1 MLPMNSAVHVPT
13 PLVSPRVMESF
24 ASEYEPVIGLEVH
37 AQVLTQSKMF
47 CGCSAEAF
55 GAAPNTH
62 VCPVCMGMP
71 GALPVMNQ
79 AAVEATILTALA
91 LNCAIPEWAKFDRK
105 NYMYPDLMK
114 GYQISQYDLP
124 QSRNGWLEIENGG
137 VTKKIGIRRVH
148 LEEDTAK
155 LFHDGAG
162 SSLIDMNRAGV
173 PLMEIVS
180 QPDLHSAED
189 VKQYASA
196 LRQILRYIG
205 VCSGDM
211 EKGALRIEPNISLRP
226 RGSSELAETR
236 TEIKNLNSI
245 SAMYHAVE
253 FEIAR
258 QAKILRAGGR
268 VAQETMGWDETK
280 GVTVP
285 QRSKEEAHDY
295 RYFPE
300 PDLPR
305 LHVTRAWV
313 DEIRTRLP
321 ELPAAKRARYQN
333 ELGLSAYDAGVL
345 SAERAVA
352 DYFDSAVLNGKAR
365 NVTPKAIA
373 NWLTG
378 EIFANLQGDISN
390 LKISPAQLAALIA
403 RVNDKSINHTQ
414 AKTALLEMMETGK
427 DADAVIQEKGL
438 AQVSDRAPL
447 QAAAQQVI
455 ENFPKEVQTYLTG
468 KETVLNFLVGQLM
481 KATKGQAN
489 PAVAR
494 EIMTEKLKALKQ
506 TASNTPASPHAVRT
520 EQDDA
525 TC

>member
-1 MLPMNSAVHVPT
+1 MT
-13 PLVSPRVMESF
+13 EF
-24 ASEYEPVIGLEVH
+24 EPVIGLEVH
-37 AQVLTQSKMF
+37 AQVLTKSKMF

-55 GAAPNTH
+55 GAPPNTH
-62 VCPVCMGMP
+62 VCPTCMGMP

-91 LNCAIPEWAKFDRK
+91 LNCAIPEYAKFDRK

-124 QSRNGWLEIENGG
+124 QSRNGWLEITSGSE
-137 VTKKIGIRRVH
+137 TKRIGIRRVH

-189 VKQYASA
+189 VKQYATA
-196 LRQILRYIG
+196 LRQILRYVG

-226 RGSSELAETR
+226 RGSSDLSQAR

-245 SAMYHAVE
+245 SAMFRAVE

-258 QAKILRAGGR
+258 QEKILRAGGR
-268 VAQETMGWDETK
+268 VEQQTMGWDEAR

-305 LHVTRAWV
+305 LHVTREWV
-313 DEIRTRLP
+313 NEIHARLP
-321 ELPAAKRARYQN
+321 ELPDAKRARYTSA
-333 ELGLSAYDAGVL
+333 LALSAYDAGVL
-345 SAERAVA
+345 TAERAVA
-352 DYFDSAVLNGKAR
+352 DYFDAAVEIGAAK

-378 EIFANLQGDISN
+378 EIFANLDGDIST
-390 LKISPAQLAALIA
+390 LKIAPAQLVALIA
-403 RVNDKSINHTQ
+403 RVNDQTISSTQ
-414 AKTALLEMMETGK
+414 AKTALLEMMATGK
-427 DADAVIQEKGL
+427 DADAVIREKGL
-438 AQVSDRAPL
+438 AQVSDRAPI
-447 QAAAQQVI
+447 QAAALQVI
-455 ENFPKEVQTYLTG
+455 ENFPKEVQTYLGG

-481 KATKGQAN
+481 KATQGKAN
-489 PAVAR
+489 PALAR
-494 EIMTEKLKALKQ
+494 EIMLEKLNAMK
-506 TASNTPASPHAVRT
+506 
-520 EQDDA
+520 
-525 TC
+525 

>member
-1 MLPMNSAVHVPT
+1 MTL
-13 PLVSPRVMESF
+13 
-24 ASEYEPVIGLEVH
+24 EPVIGLEVH
-37 AQVLTQSKMF
+37 AQVLTKSKMF

-55 GAAPNTH
+55 GAPPNTH
-62 VCPVCMGMP
+62 VCPICLGMP
-71 GALPVMNQ
+71 GALPVINQ

-91 LNCAIPEWAKFDRK
+91 LNCEIPEWAKFDRK

-124 QSRNGWLEIENGG
+124 LSRNGWLEIESEG

-162 SSLIDMNRAGV
+162 SSLIDVNRAGV

-189 VKQYASA
+189 VKQYATA

-205 VCSGDM
+205 VSSGDM

-226 RGSSELAETR
+226 IGSGELSATR

-245 SAMYHAVE
+245 SAMFHAVE
-253 FEIAR
+253 YELAR
-258 QAKILRAGGR
+258 QEKILRAGGR
-268 VAQETMGWDETK
+268 VEQQTMGWDEAR

-305 LHVTRAWV
+305 LRVAREWV
-313 DEIRTRLP
+313 NEIRARLP
-321 ELPAAKRARYQN
+321 ELPQAKRARYIN

-352 DYFDSAVLNGKAR
+352 DYFDAAVLEGKAK
-365 NVTPKAIA
+365 NVSPKAIA

-378 EIFANLQGDISN
+378 EVFANLEGDIST
-390 LKISPAQLAALIA
+390 LKISAAQLVGLIA
-403 RVNDKSINHTQ
+403 RINDQTISGTQ
-414 AKTALLEMMETGK
+414 AKTALLEMIATGQ
-427 DADAVIQEKGL
+427 DADTIIQTKGL
-438 AQVSDRAPL
+438 AQVSDRAPIE
-447 QAAAQQVI
+447 AAAQQVI
-455 ENFPKEVQTYLTG
+455 ENFPKEVQTYLNG

-489 PAVAR
+489 PVLAR
-494 EIMTEKLKALKQ
+494 EIMTEKLNALK
-506 TASNTPASPHAVRT
+506 
-520 EQDDA
+520 
-525 TC
+525 

>member
-1 MLPMNSAVHVPT
+1 MD
-13 PLVSPRVMESF
+13 F
-24 ASEYEPVIGLEVH
+24 EPVIGLEVH

-55 GAAPNTH
+55 GAPPNTH
-62 VCPVCMGMP
+62 VCPICLGMP
-71 GALPVMNQ
+71 GALPVINQ
-79 AAVEATILTALA
+79 AAVEATIMTALA
-91 LNCAIPEWAKFDRK
+91 LHCEIPEYAKFDRK
-105 NYMYPDLMK
+105 NYMYPDLLK

-124 QSRNGWLEIENGG
+124 LSRNGWLEIESAG
-137 VTKKIGIRRVH
+137 VTNRTNSIRRIGIRRVH

-162 SSLIDMNRAGV
+162 SSLVDVNRAGV

-180 QPDLHSAED
+180 QPELHSAED
-189 VKQYASA
+189 VKQYAAA

-205 VCSGDM
+205 VSSGDM

-226 RGSSELAETR
+226 RGSSELSATR

-245 SAMYHAVE
+245 SAMFHAVE
-253 FEIAR
+253 YELAR
-258 QAKILRAGGR
+258 QEKILRAGGR
-268 VAQETMGWDETK
+268 VPQETMGWDEAR

-305 LHVTRAWV
+305 LHVTREWV
-313 DEIRTRLP
+313 SELQARLP
-321 ELPAAKRARYQN
+321 ELPQQKRARYMS

-352 DYFDSAVLNGKAR
+352 GYFDASVLAGKEK
-365 NVTPKAIA
+365 NVSPKAIS

-378 EIFANLQGDISN
+378 EIFARLEGDIAA
-390 LKISPAQLAALIA
+390 LKILPAQLVGLIA
-403 RVNDKSINHTQ
+403 RINDQTISSTQ
-414 AKTALLEMMETGK
+414 AKTVLIEMMATGQ
-427 DADAVIQEKGL
+427 DADTIIKTKGL
-438 AQVSDRAPL
+438 AQVSDRTPIE
-447 QAAAQQVI
+447 AAAQQVI
-455 ENFPKEVQTYLTG
+455 DANPAQVQTYLNG
-468 KETVLNFLVGQLM
+468 KEAVLNYLVGQLM

-489 PAVAR
+489 PALAR
-494 EIMTEKLKALKQ
+494 EIMTDILERIK
-506 TASNTPASPHAVRT
+506 N
-520 EQDDA
+520 E
-525 TC
+525 

>member
-1 MLPMNSAVHVPT
+1 MT
-13 PLVSPRVMESF
+13 EF
-24 ASEYEPVIGLEVH
+24 EPVIGLEVH

-55 GAAPNTH
+55 GALPNTH
-62 VCPVCMGMP
+62 VCPICLGMP
-71 GALPVMNQ
+71 GALPVINQ

-91 LNCAIPEWAKFDRK
+91 LNCAIPDYAKFDRK

-124 QSRNGWLEIENGG
+124 LSRNGWLEIESEG
-137 VTKKIGIRRVH
+137 VTKKIGVRRVH

-155 LFHDGAG
+155 LFHVAENGG
-162 SSLIDMNRAGV
+162 SSLIDVNRSGV

-180 QPDLHSAED
+180 QPELHSAED
-189 VKQYASA
+189 VKQYATA

-205 VCSGDM
+205 VSSGDM

-226 RGSSELAETR
+226 RGSSGLSETR

-245 SAMYHAVE
+245 SAMFHAVE
-253 FEIAR
+253 YEIAR
-258 QAKILRAGGR
+258 QTKILRAGGR
-268 VAQETMGWDETK
+268 VAQETMGWDESK
-280 GVTVP
+280 NVTVP

-313 DEIRTRLP
+313 SEIQARLP
-321 ELPAAKRARYQN
+321 ELPNAKRARYMN

-352 DYFDSAVLNGKAR
+352 DYFDAAVLKGK
-365 NVTPKAIA
+365 VKKVSPKALS

-378 EIFANLQGDISN
+378 EIFARLEGDIST
-390 LKISPAQLAALIA
+390 LKISPAQLVGLIA
-403 RVNDKSINHTQ
+403 RINDQTISSTQ
-414 AKTALLEMMETGK
+414 AKIALVEMMVTGG
-427 DADAVIQEKGL
+427 DADEIIKTKGL
-438 AQVSDRAPL
+438 AQVSDRAPIES
-447 QAAAQQVI
+447 AAQQVI
-455 ENFPKEVQTYLTG
+455 DANPEQAQTYLNG
-468 KETVLNFLVGQLM
+468 KVTVLNFLVGQLM

-489 PAVAR
+489 PALAR
-494 EIMTEKLKALKQ
+494 EIMTEKLERMKKP
-506 TASNTPASPHAVRT
+506 N
-520 EQDDA
+520 E
-525 TC
+525 